1 MKDERHTISSLTKA
15 LDQGCLGMFL
25 QQLEYREKLLKNN
38 ETTFFSLITPTHTTS
53 QSRATQMDSQPG
65 HRKGVTTYW
74 ATQFVV

>member
-38 ETTFFSLITPTHTTS
+38 ETTFFSLITPTHATS
-53 QSRATQMDSQPG
+53 QPWSIQVGS
-65 HRKGVTTYW
+65 
-74 ATQFVV
+74 